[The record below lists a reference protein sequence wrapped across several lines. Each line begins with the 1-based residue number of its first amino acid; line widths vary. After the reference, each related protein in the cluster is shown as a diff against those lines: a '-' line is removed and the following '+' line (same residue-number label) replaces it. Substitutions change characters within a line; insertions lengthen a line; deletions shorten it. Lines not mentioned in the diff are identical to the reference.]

1 MGATFEAAL
10 TARVASRGQQ
20 DPRKRGESLSQGF
33 RSGCPGGGAQGHGQG
48 EGRFRATKS
57 TGVGVGVRAGAG
69 AGVRAGAGGG
79 DSAERK
85 DGSLFP

>member
-10 TARVASRGQQ
+10 TACAASRGQQ

-33 RSGCPGGGAQGHGQG
+33 QSGCPGGGARGHGQG

-57 TGVGVGVRAGAG
+57 TGVGG
-69 AGVRAGAGGG
+69 GVRAGAGGG
-79 DSAERK
+79 DSEERK